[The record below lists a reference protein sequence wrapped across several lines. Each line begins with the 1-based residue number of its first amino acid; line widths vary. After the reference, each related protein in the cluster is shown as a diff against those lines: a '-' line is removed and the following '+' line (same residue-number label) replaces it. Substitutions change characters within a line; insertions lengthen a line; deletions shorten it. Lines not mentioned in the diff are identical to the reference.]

1 MPSEEDDW
9 PPACTAFDPND
20 PPNYGYTP
28 SLPAGIVFI
37 VLFALIALAHTIQ
50 LVLSRRWWLLVFV
63 LGAVG
68 ELLGWIGRTWA
79 HACPYSI
86 TAFQLQIS
94 TLIFSPA
101 FFAAGIYIVLGY
113 LIRIFGPAATGT
125 LLTPKQYLW
134 VFCSV
139 DFCSLLLQAIGGGLA
154 SSASSEEG
162 GDLRPGTDT
171 MVVGIVFQLVSNVVF
186 AGLFARALAKT
197 YKVGKGILNVDS
209 VVVDAPAFLDGR
221 EEPSWVRRRPATT
234 TERLRVVAAA
244 TAVSTLCLIARGV
257 YRSIE
262 LIQGWRG
269 HLILTERYFLG
280 LDGALMAIA
289 GGVFV
294 FANPHWLLPHK
305 AECPEFA
312 IEGQTQPNLLEK
324 CFGKKGEKRK
334 N

>member
-1 MPSEEDDW
+1 
-9 PPACTAFDPND
+9 
-20 PPNYGYTP
+20 
-28 SLPAGIVFI
+28 
-37 VLFALIALAHTIQ
+37 
-50 LVLSRRWWLLVFV
+50 
-63 LGAVG
+63 
-68 ELLGWIGRTWA
+68 
-79 HACPYSI
+79 
-86 TAFQLQIS
+86 IS

-113 LIRIFGPAATGT
+113 LIRIFGPAATGSF
-125 LLTPKQYLW
+125 LTPKQYLW
-134 VFCSV
+134 TFCTI

-154 SSASSEEG
+154 SSASGEEG

-186 AGLFARALAKT
+186 ACLFARALAKT
-197 YKVGKGILNVDS
+197 YRGGGKGILNVD
-209 VVVDAPAFLDGR
+209 DAPAFQAGR
-221 EEPSWVRRRPATT
+221 EDPSWVRRRPATT
-234 TERLRVVAAA
+234 TGRLRVVAAV
-244 TAVSTLCLIARGV
+244 TAVSTLCLVARGV

-305 AECPEFA
+305 AECPQFA
-312 IEGQTQPNLLEK
+312 VEERTQPSMLEK
-324 CFGKKGEKRK
+324 RFGKKGKK
-334 N
+334 